1 MTESALN
8 QVTRDQA
15 IKDLITPNGK
25 QLGIYHVKNTAL
37 YKVAFQSGGE
47 LPKELEGMWTDTS
60 RAHDA
65 AQKYLKKRWDE
76 AEKPSKGPGRPKK
89 EESEN
94 ASQ

>member
-1 MTESALN
+1 MTTEALN

-47 LPKELEGMWTDTS
+47 LPKGLDGMYTDTS
-60 RAHDA
+60 RAYDA
-65 AQKYLKKRWDE
+65 AVKYLKKKWDE
-76 AEKPSKGPGRPKK
+76 AEAPSRGPGRPKK
-89 EESEN
+89 EE
-94 ASQ
+94 ASASK